1 MRSRAPLRSAKHRS
15 ESVFATPLLMAGGP
29 PMDNCK
35 WLGAIILSLTATL
48 AQGAGIRSIDIPAN
62 VDGPELKG
70 AVWYPCS
77 QPPEGLISAG
87 SPCRGGRIVH
97 CPTRTCHLS

>member
-1 MRSRAPLRSAKHRS
+1 
-15 ESVFATPLLMAGGP
+15 
-29 PMDNCK
+29 MDNCK

-77 QPPEGLISAG
+77 QPPEGG
-87 SPCRGGRIVH
+87 
-97 CPTRTCHLS
+97 